1 MQLAQYM
8 FLLNIYIKSIYMY
21 FINEIVSSSQLLN
34 EKKLKYCNIQFDIL
48 LSM

>member
-8 FLLNIYIKSIYMY
+8 FLLNICTKFIYMY
-21 FINEIVSSSQLLN
+21 FIKEIVSSSQLLN
-34 EKKLKYCNIQFDIL
+34 EKKMKYCNTQFDIL